1 MAASARSGL
10 FNGFQQHLKQLLQRY
25 IRLIEFSQFFT
36 RQDIVNFYQDIAI
49 QIVWRPY
56 IDEKRI
62 KLFNPLKLVNAASFG
77 IPTIALEERAFV
89 EMKDY
94 YFPVRN
100 IDEFIDRLDELRASL
115 SLYMDYSERCIQKAE
130 NYHIDYISR
139 MYQQLV

>member
-1 MAASARSGL
+1 LAASARSGL

-89 EMKDY
+89 EMKGY
-94 YFPVRN
+94 YFPVGT
-100 IDEFIDRLDELRASL
+100 IEEFIAQLDELQTSPT
-115 SLYMDYSERCIQKAE
+115 LYEDYAQRCIQKSE
-130 NYHIDYISR
+130 NYHIDNISR
-139 MYQQLV
+139 MYQQLN